1 LANLQTGKIDQL
13 LDDLKTSANE
23 QIKKSRLMAIFLD
36 RWLRLIWLWVPN
48 MGSISRNRIQ
58 VGRLIVMNNMNASLL
73 V

>member
-1 LANLQTGKIDQL
+1 MANLQTGKIDQL

>member
-1 LANLQTGKIDQL
+1 MANLKTGKIDQL

-48 MGSISRNRIQ
+48 MGWDPSAEI
-58 VGRLIVMNNMNASLL
+58 AFK
-73 V
+73 